1 MNTPTLARALPLL
14 LALLCAA
21 PAARAGSAEDDL
33 KRRVMVVLRAHEYRP
48 AGKLWRRWGPVKVT
62 EILTEIALDAKAP
75 PQVRGRAAL
84 ALGELP
90 SDRSQETLTVLIGNP
105 KVPMGVRRQAL
116 MAYARGF
123 PKKAAAEVRSRLL
136 KGPALLREAA
146 ALATVTLKDP
156 QIETMLRQ
164 SRDAD
169 PDIRVRAAIERALK
183 ERKALAR
190 AREKKLP
197 GAPVAPVRPDQRD
210 HL

>member
-1 MNTPTLARALPLL
+1 MRKPIFLRALPVL
-14 LALLCAA
+14 LALLCAV
-21 PAARAGSAEDDL
+21 PAARAGTADDDL

-48 AGKLWRRWGPVKVT
+48 AGKLWRRWGPVQVR
-62 EILTEIALDAKAP
+62 EILTEVALDAKSP

-90 SDRSQETLTVLIGNP
+90 SDRSQETLSALIGNP

-116 MAYARGF
+116 LAFARGF

-136 KGPALLREAA
+136 KGPAPLREAA
-146 ALATVTLKDP
+146 ALATIALDDP
-156 QIETMLRQ
+156 QIEVMLRQ

-183 ERKALAR
+183 ERAALAR
-190 AREKKLP
+190 ARERKLP
-197 GAPVAPVRPDQRD
+197 SAPLAPLRPDQRD